1 MTRGELIRERT
12 GRVGT
17 LTINRPTKSNALTVG
32 VLFEMKEALEEW
44 AGGGE
49 VHAVVITGAGTRA
62 FSGGFDVASIP
73 TDVTEDS
80 AGFLTGQ
87 NPVERVLNAVR
98 DFPYPTVAMING
110 IAIGAG
116 FNLAMC
122 CDIRIAADDV
132 RMGIPPARLGLVY
145 HLEGVRQ
152 VVEAVGMARA
162 REVFFTGRTY
172 GPREVRE
179 MGLVH
184 HMVRRTG
191 LSRTTYAL
199 AEEIAGN
206 APISLTGIKRILN
219 LVGRGPAPAEKDRK
233 EAEDLMVRAF
243 ASEDLKEG
251 LAAVRERRRPRFS
264 GR

>member
-1 MTRGELIRERT
+1 MTRSELIRERT

-17 LTINRPTKSNALTVG
+17 LTINRPTKRNALTVA
-32 VLFEMKEALEEW
+32 VLVELMQALEEW
-44 AGGGE
+44 ARGNE
-49 VHAVVITGAGTRA
+49 VRAVVITGAGTRA

-73 TDVTEDS
+73 TDVTEDT

-87 NPVERVLNAVR
+87 NPVERALNSVK
-98 DFPYPTVAMING
+98 DFPYPTIAMLNG

-122 CDIRIAADDV
+122 CDLRIAAEDV

-184 HMVRRTG
+184 HMVRRSV
-191 LSRTTYAL
+191 LSRTTYVL
-199 AEEIAGN
+199 AGEIAGN
-206 APISLTGIKRILN
+206 APLSLTGIKRILN
-219 LVGRGPAPAEKDRK
+219 LLGRGPGPGEKDRK
-233 EAEDLMVRAF
+233 EAEDLMLRAF

-251 LAAVRERRRPRFS
+251 LAAVRERRQPRFS